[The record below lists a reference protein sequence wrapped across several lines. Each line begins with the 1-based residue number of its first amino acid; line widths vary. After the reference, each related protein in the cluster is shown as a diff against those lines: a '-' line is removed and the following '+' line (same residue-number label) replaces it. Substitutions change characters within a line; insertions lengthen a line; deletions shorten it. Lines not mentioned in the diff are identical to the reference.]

1 MARMRNSEVLA
12 LLGQLLENSIGYFEG
27 TIGSER
33 RTAFKYY
40 LGKPYGNEIEGR
52 SQVVT
57 QDVLEVV
64 ENILP
69 SLLRIFT
76 AGEQIVKFDP
86 QGPEDQETAEQ
97 CTDYVNYIFMKDNP
111 GFMILYTMFKDALL
125 QKNGFVKHYYKEIEK
140 EIKEEYAGLTDTEY
154 TSLLMAE
161 DVEILEDF
169 EREVEAERGME
180 TIHDVKILKRKKEG
194 RVIVENIAPEEMFV
208 SKNAKSF
215 ADSQFI
221 GHRVIKTRAEI
232 IAMGFDKK
240 LVDKLPSYSDG
251 FYNQEHTERE
261 LYQTDS
267 PDTEYQSIDKST
279 DFIRIVECYTYIDY
293 EKKGKPTLRKITMGG
308 NESVILDNE
317 EIDYIP
323 FSMVTPI
330 PMPHLF
336 YGMSVADLVMD
347 LQLMK
352 STVLRQTMDNMYLQ
366 NNARHLVIDGQ
377 VQLDDLITSRP
388 GGIVRTKGP
397 GAVTPLATPSFLN
410 EGLAMLEK
418 IDQLKEARTGISRS
432 QMGADPNTIQKSHTT
447 ATSVN
452 ALVNASTQ
460 RIELIARIFAET
472 GVKDLFKCIM
482 QLVTKYQDK
491 ARIIR
496 LRNNFVEMNPTEW
509 ADKEMDVSIHVG
521 LGTGNT
527 DHRVNLLSQ
536 ILNIQQ
542 MLVKEGGYGR
552 LVDESKIYNTLEKLV
567 VNAGF
572 NSAQPFFVDPSTV
585 PPPPPPDP
593 MKENPLLMA
602 AMAEIEAGKEK
613 AIATIQQKREEM
625 MVDMKVKILELET
638 KLKIE
643 AEKND
648 SAELRKA
655 ADIEN
660 TIMQTNSMNQSRNQN
675 GSE

>member
-1 MARMRNSEVLA
+1 MAKMRNSEVLA

-27 TIGSER
+27 NIGSER

-86 QGPEDQETAEQ
+86 QGPEDQEVAEQ
-97 CTDYVNYIFMKDNP
+97 CTDYINHIFMKDNP

-140 EIKEEYAGLTDTEY
+140 TKTEEYADLTDVEY
-154 TSLLMAE
+154 NSLLIDDAVTIE
-161 DVEILEDF
+161 EHDVKDVELE
-169 EREVEAERGME
+169 VL
-180 TIHDVKILKRKKEG
+180 HDVKITRTTKEG
-194 RVIVENIAPEEMFV
+194 RICVENVPPEEMFV

-215 ADSQFI
+215 YDAQFV
-221 GHRVIKTRAEI
+221 GHRVIKTRAEV

-240 LVDKLPSYSDG
+240 LVDKLPSYTDG

-261 LYQTDS
+261 LYQTES
-267 PDTEYQSIDKST
+267 PETEYQSIDKST
-279 DFIRIVECYTYIDY
+279 DYVRIVECYTKIDY

-308 NESVILDNE
+308 NESIILDNE
-317 EIDYIP
+317 EIDYLP

-397 GAVTPLATPSFLN
+397 GAVTPLTTPSFLN

-482 QLVTKYQDK
+482 QLATKYQDQP
-491 ARIIR
+491 RIIR
-496 LRNNFVEMNPTEW
+496 LRNQFVEMNPQDW
-509 ADKEMDVSIHVG
+509 ADKDMDVSIHVG

-536 ILNIQQ
+536 ILQIQQ

-552 LVDESKIYNTLEKLV
+552 LVDENKIYNTLEKLV

-572 NSAQPFFVDPSTV
+572 SSAQPFFVDPSTV

-602 AMAEIEAGKEK
+602 AMEELKLEKEK
-613 AIATIQQKREEM
+613 TIATLQQKREEM
-625 MVDMKVKILELET
+625 MYDMQKKILELET

-643 AEKND
+643 AEKID
-648 SAELRKA
+648 SEELRKA
-655 ADIEN
+655 AEIESDLIKQRGN
-660 TIMQTNSMNQSRNQN
+660 
-675 GSE
+675 

>member
-1 MARMRNSEVLA
+1 MAKMRNSEVLA
-12 LLGQLLENSIGYFEG
+12 LLGQLLQNSIGYFEG
-27 TIGSER
+27 NIGSER

-86 QGPEDQETAEQ
+86 QGPEDQEMAEQ
-97 CTDYVNYIFMKDNP
+97 CTDYINHIFMKDNP

-125 QKNGFVKHYYKEIEK
+125 QKNGFVKHYYKEITK
-140 EIKEEYAGLTDTEY
+140 ENKEEYIGLTDTEF
-154 TSLLMAE
+154 TSLLM
-161 DVEILEDF
+161 DDDTEILEDI
-169 EREVEAERGME
+169 ERTVEAERGTE
-180 TIHDVKILKRKKEG
+180 VVHDVRILKTKREG
-194 RVIVENIAPEEMFV
+194 RVCVENIAPEEMFV

-215 ADSQFI
+215 ADAQFV
-221 GHRVIKTRAEI
+221 GHRVIKTRSEVI
-232 IAMGFDKK
+232 EMGFDKK
-240 LVDKLPSYSDG
+240 LVDKLPSYTDG

-261 LYQTDS
+261 MYQTES
-267 PDTEYQSIDKST
+267 PETEYQSIDKST
-279 DFIRIVECYTYIDY
+279 DYVRIVECYTHIDY
-293 EKKGKPTLRKITMGG
+293 EKTGKPTLRKITMGG
-308 NESVILDNE
+308 NESIILDNE
-317 EIDYIP
+317 EIDYLP
-323 FSMVTPI
+323 FSMITPI

-482 QLVTKYQDK
+482 QLVTRYQDK
-491 ARIIR
+491 GRVIK
-496 LRNNFVEMNPTEW
+496 LRNNFVEMNPMDW
-509 ADKEMDVSIHVG
+509 ADKEMDVSIQVG

-527 DHRVNLLSQ
+527 DQRVNLLSQ
-536 ILNIQQ
+536 ILQIQQ

-552 LVDESKIYNTLEKLV
+552 LVDENKIYNTLEKLV

-572 NSAQPFFVDPSTV
+572 SSAQPFFVDPSTV

-613 AIATIQQKREEM
+613 AVADIQQKREEM
-625 MVDMKVKILELET
+625 VYDMQKKILELET

-655 ADIEN
+655 ADLEN
-660 TIMQTNSMNQSRNQN
+660 TAMQNMNRGQN
-675 GSE
+675 FNGAE

>member
-1 MARMRNSEVLA
+1 MAKMRNAEVLA

-27 TIGSER
+27 NIGSER

-86 QGPEDQETAEQ
+86 QGPEDQEMAEQ
-97 CTDYVNYIFMKDNP
+97 CTDYVNHIFMKDNP

-125 QKNGFVKHYYKEIEK
+125 QKNGFVKHYYKEITK
-140 EIKEEYAGLTDTEY
+140 ENKEEYVGLTDTEF
-154 TSLLMAE
+154 TSLLM
-161 DVEILEDF
+161 DDDTEILEDI
-169 EREVEAERGME
+169 ERTVEAERGTE
-180 TIHDVKILKRKKEG
+180 IVHDVRIVKTKREG
-194 RVIVENIAPEEMFV
+194 RVCVENIAPEEMFV

-215 ADSQFI
+215 ADAQFV

-232 IAMGFDKK
+232 IEMGFDKK
-240 LVDKLPSYSDG
+240 LVDKLPSYTDG

-261 LYQTDS
+261 MYQTES
-267 PDTEYQSIDKST
+267 PETEYQSIDKST
-279 DFIRIVECYTYIDY
+279 DYVRIVECYTHIDY
-293 EKKGKPTLRKITMGG
+293 EKTGKPTLRKITMGG
-308 NESVILDNE
+308 NESIILDNE
-317 EIDYIP
+317 EIDYLP
-323 FSMVTPI
+323 FSMITPI

-377 VQLDDLITSRP
+377 VQLDDLISSRP

-482 QLVTKYQDK
+482 QLITRYQDK
-491 ARIIR
+491 GRIIR
-496 LRNNFVEMNPTEW
+496 LRNNFVEMNPMDW
-509 ADKEMDVSIHVG
+509 ADKEMDVSIQVG

-527 DHRVNLLSQ
+527 DQRVNLLSQ
-536 ILNIQQ
+536 ILQIQQ

-552 LVDESKIYNTLEKLV
+552 LVDENKIYNTLEKLV

-572 NSAQPFFVDPSTV
+572 SSAQPFFVDPSTV
-585 PPPPPPDP
+585 PPPEPPDP

-613 AIATIQQKREEM
+613 AVADIQQKREEM
-625 MVDMKVKILELET
+625 VYDMQKKILELET

-655 ADIEN
+655 ADLEN
-660 TIMQTNSMNQSRNQN
+660 TALQNMNRGQN
-675 GSE
+675 FNGAE

>member
-1 MARMRNSEVLA
+1 MAKMRNSELLA
-12 LLGQLLENSIGYFEG
+12 LLGQQLENSIGFLEG
-27 TIGSER
+27 NIASER

-86 QGPEDQETAEQ
+86 QGPEDQEMADQ

-140 EIKEEYAGLTDTEY
+140 EKKEEYENLTDMEY
-154 TSLLMAE
+154 NSLLM
-161 DVEILEDF
+161 DDNIEILEHT
-169 EREVEAERGME
+169 EKEIQAERGTE
-180 TIHDVKILKRKKEG
+180 YVHDVKIKKTKLEG
-194 RVIVENIAPEEMFV
+194 RVCVENVAPEEMCC
-208 SKNAKSF
+208 SKNAKSLHD
-215 ADSQFI
+215 AQFLAQ
-221 GHRVIKTRAEI
+221 RVIKTRAEVI
-232 IAMGFDKK
+232 EMGFDKK
-240 LVDKLPSYSDG
+240 LVDDLPSYSDG
-251 FYNQEHTERE
+251 LYNQEHTERE
-261 LYQTDS
+261 MYQTES

-279 DFIRIVECYTYIDY
+279 DYVRLVECYTYIDY
-293 EKKGKPTLRKITMGG
+293 EKTGKPTLRKVTMGG
-308 NESVILDNE
+308 NESIILDNE

-452 ALVNASTQ
+452 ALVNAATQ

-491 ARIIR
+491 PRIIR
-496 LRNNFVEMNPTEW
+496 LRNNFVEMNPSDW
-509 ADKEMDVSIHVG
+509 ADKEMDVSIQVG

-527 DHRVNLLSQ
+527 DQRVNLLTQ
-536 ILNIQQ
+536 ILQIQQ

-572 NSAQPFFVDPSTV
+572 KSAEPFFVDPATA
-585 PPPPPPDP
+585 PPPPPPEP
-593 MKENPLLMA
+593 NPILQA
-602 AMAEIEAGKEK
+602 AMAEIESEK
-613 AIATIQQKREEM
+613 QKTMATLAQKREEM
-625 MVDMKVKILELET
+625 IADMQKKILELET

-643 AEKND
+643 AEKIN
-648 SAELRKA
+648 SEKLRKA
-655 ADIEN
+655 AEIEN
-660 TIMQTNSMNQSRNQN
+660 TLLQNQGRN
-675 GSE
+675 

>member
-1 MARMRNSEVLA
+1 MAKMKDAEVLA
-12 LLGQLLENSIGYFEG
+12 LLGQLLENSIGFLEG

-86 QGPEDQETAEQ
+86 QGPEDQEIAEQ

-140 EIKEEYAGLTDTEY
+140 ETKEEYVNLTDTEY
-154 TSLLMAE
+154 TSLLMAD

-169 EREVEAERGME
+169 EKEVEAERGTE
-180 TIHDVKILKRKKEG
+180 ILHDVKILRRKKEG
-194 RVIVENIAPEEMFV
+194 RVVVENVAPEEMFC
-208 SKNAKSF
+208 SKNAKSLSD
-215 ADSQFI
+215 AQFLAQ
-221 GHRVIKTRAEI
+221 RVIKTRAEV

-240 LVDKLPSYSDG
+240 LVEKLPSYTDG

-261 LYQTDS
+261 LYQTES

-279 DFIRIVECYTYIDY
+279 DYVRLVECYTYIDY

-308 NESVILDNE
+308 NESIILDNE

-336 YGMSVADLVMD
+336 FGMSVADLVMD

-452 ALVNASTQ
+452 ALVNAATQ

-491 ARIIR
+491 SRIIR
-496 LRNNFVEMNPTEW
+496 LRNNFVEMNPTDW
-509 ADKEMDVSIHVG
+509 ADKEMDVSIQVG

-527 DHRVNLLSQ
+527 DQRVNLLSQ

-552 LVDESKIYNTLEKLV
+552 LVDENKIYNTLEKLV

-572 NSAQPFFVDPSTV
+572 KSAEPFFVDPATV

-613 AIATIQQKREEM
+613 AVADIQQKREEM
-625 MVDMKVKILELET
+625 VYDMQKKILELET

-655 ADIEN
+655 ADLEN
-660 TIMQTNSMNQSRNQN
+660 TAMQNMNRRQN
-675 GSE
+675 INGAE

>member
-1 MARMRNSEVLA
+1 MAKMRNSEVLA

-27 TIGSER
+27 NIGAER

-86 QGPEDQETAEQ
+86 QGPEDQQMAEQ

-140 EIKEEYAGLTDTEY
+140 TKTEEYADLTDVEY
-154 TSLLMAE
+154 NSLLIDDTVTIE
-161 DVEILEDF
+161 EHDVKDVELE
-169 EREVEAERGME
+169 VL
-180 TIHDVKILKRKKEG
+180 HDVKITRTTKEG
-194 RVIVENIAPEEMFV
+194 RICVENIPPEEMFV

-215 ADSQFI
+215 ADSQFV
-221 GHRVIKTRAEI
+221 GHRVIKTRAEV

-240 LVDKLPSYSDG
+240 LVDKLPSYTDG

-261 LYQTDS
+261 MYQTES
-267 PDTEYQSIDKST
+267 PETEYQSIDKST
-279 DFIRIVECYTYIDY
+279 DYVRIVECYTKIDY

-308 NESVILDNE
+308 NESIILDNE
-317 EIDYIP
+317 EIDYLP

-397 GAVTPLATPSFLN
+397 GAVTPLTTPSFLN

-418 IDQLKEARTGISRS
+418 IDQLKESRTGISRS

-472 GVKDLFKCIM
+472 GVKDLFRCIM
-482 QLVTKYQDK
+482 QLATKYQDQP
-491 ARIIR
+491 RIIR
-496 LRNNFVEMNPTEW
+496 LRNQFVEMNPQDW

-536 ILNIQQ
+536 ILQIQQ

-567 VNAGF
+567 VNSGF
-572 NSAQPFFVDPSTV
+572 SSAQPFFLDPATV

-602 AMAEIEAGKEK
+602 AMEELKLEKEK
-613 AIATIQQKREEM
+613 TMATLQQKREEM
-625 MVDMKVKILELET
+625 MYDMQKKVLELET

-643 AEKND
+643 AEKID
-648 SAELRKA
+648 SEELRKA
-655 ADIEN
+655 AEIESDF
-660 TIMQTNSMNQSRNQN
+660 IKQGKQ
-675 GSE
+675 

>member
-1 MARMRNSEVLA
+1 MAKMRNSEVLA
-12 LLGQLLENSIGYFEG
+12 LLGQLLENSIGYLEG

-33 RTAFKYY
+33 RTSLKYY

-86 QGPEDQETAEQ
+86 QGPEDQQMAEQ

-140 EIKEEYAGLTDTEY
+140 TKTEEYADLTDVEY
-154 TSLLMAE
+154 NSLLIDDTVTIE
-161 DVEILEDF
+161 EHDVKDVELE
-169 EREVEAERGME
+169 VL
-180 TIHDVKILKRKKEG
+180 HDVKITRTTKEG
-194 RVIVENIAPEEMFV
+194 RICVENVPPEEMFV

-215 ADSQFI
+215 ADAQFV
-221 GHRVIKTRAEI
+221 GHRVIKTRAEV

-261 LYQTDS
+261 LYQTAS

-279 DFIRIVECYTYIDY
+279 DYVRLVECYTKIDY

-308 NESVILDNE
+308 NESIILDNE
-317 EIDYIP
+317 EIDYLP

-397 GAVTPLATPSFLN
+397 GAVTPLTTPSFLN

-418 IDQLKEARTGISRS
+418 IDQLKESRTGISRS

-472 GVKDLFKCIM
+472 GVKDLFRCIM
-482 QLVTKYQDK
+482 QLATKYQDQP
-491 ARIIR
+491 RIIR
-496 LRNNFVEMNPTEW
+496 LRNQFVEMNPQDW

-536 ILNIQQ
+536 ILQIQQ
-542 MLVKEGGYGR
+542 MLVKEGGFGR
-552 LVDESKIYNTLEKLV
+552 LVDESKIYNTLEKIV
-567 VNAGF
+567 VNSGF
-572 NSAQPFFVDPSTV
+572 SSAEPFFLDPATV
-585 PPPPPPDP
+585 PPPPPKDP

-602 AMAEIEAGKEK
+602 AMEELKLEKEK
-613 AIATIQQKREEM
+613 TMATLQQKREEM
-625 MVDMKVKILELET
+625 MVDMKMKVLELET
-638 KLKIE
+638 KLKIA
-643 AEKND
+643 AEKID
-648 SAELRKA
+648 SEELRKA
-655 ADIEN
+655 ADIESN
-660 TIMQTNSMNQSRNQN
+660 FIKQGKQ
-675 GSE
+675 

>member
-1 MARMRNSEVLA
+1 MAKMRNSEVLA

-27 TIGSER
+27 TIGAER

-86 QGPEDQETAEQ
+86 QGPEDQQMAEQ

-140 EIKEEYAGLTDTEY
+140 TKTEEYADLTDVEY
-154 TSLLMAE
+154 NSLLIDDTVSVDE
-161 DVEILEDF
+161 HDIKEVQGEFEIEYL
-169 EREVEAERGME
+169 
-180 TIHDVKILKRKKEG
+180 HDVKITRTTKEG
-194 RVIVENIAPEEMFV
+194 RICVENIPPEEMFV

-215 ADSQFI
+215 ADSQFV
-221 GHRVIKTRAEI
+221 GHRVIKTRAEV

-240 LVDKLPSYSDG
+240 LVDKLPSYTDG

-261 LYQTDS
+261 MYQTES
-267 PDTEYQSIDKST
+267 PETEYQSIDKST
-279 DFIRIVECYTYIDY
+279 DYVRIVECYTKIDY

-308 NESVILDNE
+308 NESIILDNE
-317 EIDYIP
+317 EIDYLP

-397 GAVTPLATPSFLN
+397 GAVTPLTTPSFLN

-418 IDQLKEARTGISRS
+418 IDQLKESRTGISRS

-472 GVKDLFKCIM
+472 GVKDLFRCIM
-482 QLVTKYQDK
+482 QLATKYQDQP
-491 ARIIR
+491 RIIR
-496 LRNNFVEMNPTEW
+496 LRNQFVEMNPQDW

-536 ILNIQQ
+536 ILQIQQ

-567 VNAGF
+567 VNSGF
-572 NSAQPFFVDPSTV
+572 SSAQPFFLDPATV

-602 AMAEIEAGKEK
+602 AMEELKLEKEK
-613 AIATIQQKREEM
+613 TMATLQQKREEM
-625 MVDMKVKILELET
+625 MYDMQKKVLELET

-643 AEKND
+643 AEKID
-648 SAELRKA
+648 SEELRKA
-655 ADIEN
+655 AEIESDF
-660 TIMQTNSMNQSRNQN
+660 IKQ
-675 GSE
+675 GKK

>member
-1 MARMRNSEVLA
+1 MAKMRNSEVLA

-27 TIGSER
+27 NIGAER

-86 QGPEDQETAEQ
+86 QGPEDQEVAEQ
-97 CTDYVNYIFMKDNP
+97 CTDYINHIFMKDNP

-140 EIKEEYAGLTDTEY
+140 TKTEEYADLTDVEYNSLLIDDTVSVDEHEIKEIQGEFEIEYL
-154 TSLLMAE
+154 
-161 DVEILEDF
+161 
-169 EREVEAERGME
+169 
-180 TIHDVKILKRKKEG
+180 HDVKITRTTKEG
-194 RVIVENIAPEEMFV
+194 RICVENVPPEEMFV

-215 ADSQFI
+215 YDAQFV
-221 GHRVIKTRAEI
+221 GQRVIKTRAEV

-261 LYQTDS
+261 LYQTES

-279 DFIRIVECYTYIDY
+279 DYVRIVECYTKIDY

-308 NESVILDNE
+308 NESIILDNE
-317 EIDYIP
+317 EIDYLP

-397 GAVTPLATPSFLN
+397 GAVTPLVTPSFLN

-472 GVKDLFKCIM
+472 GVKDLFRCIM
-482 QLVTKYQDK
+482 QLATKYQDQP
-491 ARIIR
+491 RIIR
-496 LRNNFVEMNPTEW
+496 LRNQFVEMNPQDW
-509 ADKEMDVSIHVG
+509 ADKDMDVSIHVG

-536 ILNIQQ
+536 ILQIQQ
-542 MLVKEGGYGR
+542 MLVKEGGFGR
-552 LVDESKIYNTLEKLV
+552 LVDENKIYNTLEKLV
-567 VNAGF
+567 VNSGF
-572 NSAQPFFVDPSTV
+572 SSAEPFFLDPATV

-602 AMAEIEAGKEK
+602 AMEELKLEKEK
-613 AIATIQQKREEM
+613 TMATLQQKREEM
-625 MVDMKVKILELET
+625 MYDMQKKVLELET

-643 AEKND
+643 AEKID
-648 SAELRKA
+648 SEELRKA
-655 ADIEN
+655 AEIESDFIKQRGN
-660 TIMQTNSMNQSRNQN
+660 
-675 GSE
+675 

>member
-1 MARMRNSEVLA
+1 MAKMKESEVLA
-12 LLGQLLENSIGYFEG
+12 LLGQLLENSIGFLEG

-86 QGPEDQETAEQ
+86 QGPEDQEIAEQ

-140 EIKEEYAGLTDTEY
+140 ETKEEYADLTDVEY
-154 TSLLMAE
+154 NSLLIDDSVTVDE
-161 DVEILEDF
+161 HEVKETDIEIL
-169 EREVEAERGME
+169 
-180 TIHDVKILKRKKEG
+180 HDVKITRTKKEG
-194 RVIVENIAPEEMFV
+194 RVVVENVAPEEMFC
-208 SKNAKSF
+208 SKNAKSLTD
-215 ADSQFI
+215 AQFI
-221 GHRVIKTRAEI
+221 AQRVIKTRAEI

-240 LVDKLPSYSDG
+240 LVDKLPSYTDG

-261 LYQTDS
+261 LYQTES

-279 DFIRIVECYTYIDY
+279 DYVRLVECYTKIDY

-308 NESVILDNE
+308 NESIILDNE
-317 EIDYIP
+317 EIDYLP

-418 IDQLKEARTGISRS
+418 IDQLKESRTGISRS

-482 QLVTKYQDK
+482 QLTTKYQDQP
-491 ARIIR
+491 RIIR
-496 LRNNFVEMNPTEW
+496 LRNQFVEMNPQDW
-509 ADKEMDVSIHVG
+509 ADKEMDVSIQVG

-536 ILNIQQ
+536 ILQIQQ

-552 LVDESKIYNTLEKLV
+552 LVDENKIYNTLEKLV

-572 NSAQPFFVDPSTV
+572 SSAQPFFVDPATV

-602 AMAEIEAGKEK
+602 AMEELKLEKEK
-613 AIATIQQKREEM
+613 TIATLQQKREEM
-625 MVDMKVKILELET
+625 MFDMQKKVLELET

-643 AEKND
+643 AEKID
-648 SAELRKA
+648 SEELRKA
-655 ADIEN
+655 AEIEN
-660 TIMQTNSMNQSRNQN
+660 SLIQAN
-675 GSE
+675 GKLNR

>member
-1 MARMRNSEVLA
+1 MAKMRNSEVLA

-27 TIGSER
+27 NIGSER

-86 QGPEDQETAEQ
+86 QGPEDQEVAEQ
-97 CTDYVNYIFMKDNP
+97 CTDYINHIFMKDNP

-140 EIKEEYAGLTDTEY
+140 TKTEEYADLTDVEY
-154 TSLLMAE
+154 NSLLIDDAVTIE
-161 DVEILEDF
+161 EHNVKDVELE
-169 EREVEAERGME
+169 VL
-180 TIHDVKILKRKKEG
+180 HDVKITRTTKEG
-194 RVIVENIAPEEMFV
+194 RICVENVPPEEMFV

-215 ADSQFI
+215 YDAQFV
-221 GHRVIKTRAEI
+221 GHRVIKTRAEV

-240 LVDKLPSYSDG
+240 LVDKLPSYTDG

-261 LYQTDS
+261 LYQTES
-267 PDTEYQSIDKST
+267 PETEYQSIDKST
-279 DFIRIVECYTYIDY
+279 DYVRIVECYTKIDY
-293 EKKGKPTLRKITMGG
+293 EKKGKPTLRKITIGG
-308 NESVILDNE
+308 NESIILDNE
-317 EIDYIP
+317 EIDYLP

-397 GAVTPLATPSFLN
+397 GAVTPLTTPSFLN

-482 QLVTKYQDK
+482 QLATKYQDQP
-491 ARIIR
+491 RIIR
-496 LRNNFVEMNPTEW
+496 LRNQFVEMNPQDW
-509 ADKEMDVSIHVG
+509 ADKDMDVSIHVG

-536 ILNIQQ
+536 ILQIQQ

-552 LVDESKIYNTLEKLV
+552 LVDENKIYNTLEKLV

-572 NSAQPFFVDPSTV
+572 SSAQPFFVDPSTV

-602 AMAEIEAGKEK
+602 AMEELKLEKEK
-613 AIATIQQKREEM
+613 TIATLQQKREEM
-625 MVDMKVKILELET
+625 MYDMQKKILELET

-643 AEKND
+643 AEKID
-648 SAELRKA
+648 SEELRKA
-655 ADIEN
+655 AEIESDLIKQRGN
-660 TIMQTNSMNQSRNQN
+660 
-675 GSE
+675 

>member
-1 MARMRNSEVLA
+1 MAKMRNSEVLA

-27 TIGSER
+27 NIGAER

-86 QGPEDQETAEQ
+86 QGPEDQEVAEQ
-97 CTDYVNYIFMKDNP
+97 CTDYINHIFMKDNP

-140 EIKEEYAGLTDTEY
+140 TKTEEYADLTDVEYNSLLIDDTVSVDEHEIKEIQGEFEIEYL
-154 TSLLMAE
+154 
-161 DVEILEDF
+161 
-169 EREVEAERGME
+169 
-180 TIHDVKILKRKKEG
+180 HDVKITRTTKEG
-194 RVIVENIAPEEMFV
+194 RICVENVPPEEVFV

-215 ADSQFI
+215 ADSQFV
-221 GHRVIKTRAEI
+221 GHRVIKTRAEV

-261 LYQTDS
+261 LYQTES

-279 DFIRIVECYTYIDY
+279 DYVRIVECYTKIDY

-308 NESVILDNE
+308 NESIILDNE
-317 EIDYIP
+317 EIDYLP

-397 GAVTPLATPSFLN
+397 GAVTPLVTPSFLN

-472 GVKDLFKCIM
+472 GVKDLFRCIM
-482 QLVTKYQDK
+482 QLATKYQDQP
-491 ARIIR
+491 RIIR
-496 LRNNFVEMNPTEW
+496 LRNQFVEMNPQDW
-509 ADKEMDVSIHVG
+509 ADKDMDVSIHVG

-536 ILNIQQ
+536 ILQIQQ
-542 MLVKEGGYGR
+542 MLVKEGGFGR
-552 LVDESKIYNTLEKLV
+552 LVDENKIYNTLEKLV
-567 VNAGF
+567 VNSGF
-572 NSAQPFFVDPSTV
+572 SSAEPFFLDPATV

-602 AMAEIEAGKEK
+602 AMEELKLEKEK
-613 AIATIQQKREEM
+613 TMATLQQKREEM
-625 MVDMKVKILELET
+625 MYDMQKKVLELET

-643 AEKND
+643 AEKID
-648 SAELRKA
+648 SEELRKA
-655 ADIEN
+655 AEIESDFIKQRGN
-660 TIMQTNSMNQSRNQN
+660 
-675 GSE
+675 

>member
-1 MARMRNSEVLA
+1 MAKMRNSEVLA
-12 LLGQLLENSIGYFEG
+12 LLGQLLENSIGYLEG

-86 QGPEDQETAEQ
+86 QGPEDQGMAEQ

-140 EIKEEYAGLTDTEY
+140 TKTEEYADLTDVEY
-154 TSLLMAE
+154 NSLLIDDTVSVDE
-161 DVEILEDF
+161 HDIKEVQGEFEIEYL
-169 EREVEAERGME
+169 
-180 TIHDVKILKRKKEG
+180 HDVKITRTTKEG
-194 RVIVENIAPEEMFV
+194 RICVENVPPEEMFV

-215 ADSQFI
+215 ADAQFV
-221 GHRVIKTRAEI
+221 GHQVIKTRAEV

-240 LVDKLPSYSDG
+240 LVDKLPSFSDG

-261 LYQTDS
+261 LYQTAS
-267 PDTEYQSIDKST
+267 PETEYQSIDKST
-279 DFIRIVECYTYIDY
+279 DYVRLVECYTKIDY

-308 NESVILDNE
+308 NESIILDNE
-317 EIDYIP
+317 EIDYLP

-418 IDQLKEARTGISRS
+418 IDQLKESRTGISRS

-472 GVKDLFKCIM
+472 GVKDLFRCIM
-482 QLVTKYQDK
+482 QLATKYQDQP
-491 ARIIR
+491 RIIR
-496 LRNNFVEMNPTEW
+496 LRNQFVEMNPQDW

-536 ILNIQQ
+536 ILQIQQ

-567 VNAGF
+567 VNSGF
-572 NSAQPFFVDPSTV
+572 SSAQPFFLDPATV

-602 AMAEIEAGKEK
+602 AMEELKLEKEK
-613 AIATIQQKREEM
+613 TMATLQQKREEM
-625 MVDMKVKILELET
+625 MYDMQKKVLELET

-643 AEKND
+643 AEKID
-648 SAELRKA
+648 SEELRKA
-655 ADIEN
+655 AEIESDF
-660 TIMQTNSMNQSRNQN
+660 IKQ
-675 GSE
+675 GKK

>member
-1 MARMRNSEVLA
+1 MAKMRNSEVLA
-12 LLGQLLENSIGYFEG
+12 LLGQQLENSIGYFEG
-27 TIGSER
+27 NIGSER

-86 QGPEDQETAEQ
+86 QGPEDQEVAEQ
-97 CTDYVNYIFMKDNP
+97 CTDYINHIFMKDNP

-125 QKNGFVKHYYKEIEK
+125 QKNGFVKHYYKEITK
-140 EIKEEYAGLTDTEY
+140 ENKEEYVGLTDTEF
-154 TSLLMAE
+154 TSLLM
-161 DVEILEDF
+161 DDDTEILEDI
-169 EREVEAERGME
+169 ERTVEAERGTE
-180 TIHDVKILKRKKEG
+180 VVHDVKIVKTKREG
-194 RVIVENIAPEEMFV
+194 RVCVENIAPEEMFV

-215 ADSQFI
+215 YDAQFV
-221 GHRVIKTRAEI
+221 GHRVIKTRAEVI
-232 IAMGFDKK
+232 EMGFDKK
-240 LVDKLPSYSDG
+240 LVDKLPSYTDG

-261 LYQTDS
+261 LYQTES
-267 PDTEYQSIDKST
+267 PETEYQSIDRST
-279 DFIRIVECYTYIDY
+279 DYVRIVECYTKIDY
-293 EKKGKPTLRKITMGG
+293 EKTGKPTLRKITIGG
-308 NESVILDNE
+308 NESIILDNE
-317 EIDYIP
+317 EIDYLP
-323 FSMVTPI
+323 FSMITPI

-377 VQLDDLITSRP
+377 VQLDDLISSRP

-491 ARIIR
+491 GRIIR
-496 LRNNFVEMNPTEW
+496 LRNNFVEMKPMDW
-509 ADKEMDVSIHVG
+509 ADKEMDVSIQVG

-527 DHRVNLLSQ
+527 DQRVNLLSQ
-536 ILNIQQ
+536 ILQIQQ

-552 LVDESKIYNTLEKLV
+552 LVDENKIYNTLEKLV
-567 VNAGF
+567 INAGF
-572 NSAQPFFVDPSTV
+572 NSAQPFFVDPATV

-602 AMAEIEAGKEK
+602 AMAEIEAGKQK
-613 AIATIQQKREEM
+613 AVADIQQKREEM
-625 MVDMKVKILELET
+625 VYDMQKKILELET

-655 ADIEN
+655 ADLEN
-660 TIMQTNSMNQSRNQN
+660 TAMQNMYRGQN
-675 GSE
+675 LNGAK

>member
-1 MARMRNSEVLA
+1 MAKMRNSEVLA

-27 TIGSER
+27 NIGAER

-86 QGPEDQETAEQ
+86 QGPEDQQMAEQ

-140 EIKEEYAGLTDTEY
+140 TKTEEYADLTDVEY
-154 TSLLMAE
+154 NSLLIDDTVSVDE
-161 DVEILEDF
+161 HDIKEVQGEFEIEYL
-169 EREVEAERGME
+169 
-180 TIHDVKILKRKKEG
+180 HDVKITRTTKEG
-194 RVIVENIAPEEMFV
+194 RICVENIPPEEMFV

-215 ADSQFI
+215 ADSQFV
-221 GHRVIKTRAEI
+221 GHRVIKTRAEV

-240 LVDKLPSYSDG
+240 LVDKLPSYTDG

-261 LYQTDS
+261 MYQTES
-267 PDTEYQSIDKST
+267 PETEYQSIDKST
-279 DFIRIVECYTYIDY
+279 DYVRIVECYTKIDY

-308 NESVILDNE
+308 NESIILDNE
-317 EIDYIP
+317 EIDYLP

-397 GAVTPLATPSFLN
+397 GAVTPLTTPSFLN

-472 GVKDLFKCIM
+472 GVKDLFRCIM
-482 QLVTKYQDK
+482 QLATKYQDQP
-491 ARIIR
+491 RIIR
-496 LRNNFVEMNPTEW
+496 LRNQFVEMNPQDW

-536 ILNIQQ
+536 ILQIQQ

-567 VNAGF
+567 VNSGF
-572 NSAQPFFVDPSTV
+572 SSAQPFFLDPATV

-602 AMAEIEAGKEK
+602 AMEELKLEKEK
-613 AIATIQQKREEM
+613 TMATLQQKREEM
-625 MVDMKVKILELET
+625 MYDMQKKVLELET

-643 AEKND
+643 AEKID
-648 SAELRKA
+648 SEELRKA
-655 ADIEN
+655 AEIESDF
-660 TIMQTNSMNQSRNQN
+660 IKQ
-675 GSE
+675 GKE

>member
-1 MARMRNSEVLA
+1 MAKMRNSELLA
-12 LLGQLLENSIGYFEG
+12 LLGQQLENSIGFLEG
-27 TIGSER
+27 NIASER

-86 QGPEDQETAEQ
+86 QGPEDQEMADQ

-140 EIKEEYAGLTDTEY
+140 EKKEEYENLTDMEY
-154 TSLLMAE
+154 NSLLM
-161 DVEILEDF
+161 DDNIEILEHT
-169 EREVEAERGME
+169 EKEIQAERGTE
-180 TIHDVKILKRKKEG
+180 YVHDVKIKKTKLEG
-194 RVIVENIAPEEMFV
+194 RVCVENVAPEEMFC
-208 SKNAKSF
+208 SKNAKSLHD
-215 ADSQFI
+215 AQFLAQ
-221 GHRVIKTRAEI
+221 RVIKTRAEVI
-232 IAMGFDKK
+232 EMGFDKK
-240 LVDKLPSYSDG
+240 LVDDLPSYSDG
-251 FYNQEHTERE
+251 LYNQEHTERE
-261 LYQTDS
+261 MYQTES

-279 DFIRIVECYTYIDY
+279 DYVRLVECYTYIDY
-293 EKKGKPTLRKITMGG
+293 EKTGKPTLRKVTMGG
-308 NESVILDNE
+308 NESIILDNE

-432 QMGADPNTIQKSHTT
+432 QMGADTNTIQKSHTT

-452 ALVNASTQ
+452 ALVNAATQ

-491 ARIIR
+491 PRIIR
-496 LRNNFVEMNPTEW
+496 LRNNFVEMNPSDW
-509 ADKEMDVSIHVG
+509 ADKEMDVSIQVG

-527 DHRVNLLSQ
+527 DQRVNLLTQ
-536 ILNIQQ
+536 ILQIQQ
-542 MLVKEGGYGR
+542 IITFSTEKMK
-552 LVDESKIYNTLEKLV
+552 LVDSKGHYES
-567 VNAGF
+567 
-572 NSAQPFFVDPSTV
+572 D
-585 PPPPPPDP
+585 D
-593 MKENPLLMA
+593 
-602 AMAEIEAGKEK
+602 
-613 AIATIQQKREEM
+613 
-625 MVDMKVKILELET
+625 
-638 KLKIE
+638 
-643 AEKND
+643 
-648 SAELRKA
+648 
-655 ADIEN
+655 
-660 TIMQTNSMNQSRNQN
+660 
-675 GSE
+675 

>member
-1 MARMRNSEVLA
+1 MAKMRNSEVLA

-27 TIGSER
+27 NIGAER

-86 QGPEDQETAEQ
+86 QGPEDQEVAEQ
-97 CTDYVNYIFMKDNP
+97 CTDYINHIFMKDNP

-140 EIKEEYAGLTDTEY
+140 TKTEEYADLTDVEYNSLLIDDTVSVDEHEIKEIQGEFEIEYL
-154 TSLLMAE
+154 
-161 DVEILEDF
+161 
-169 EREVEAERGME
+169 
-180 TIHDVKILKRKKEG
+180 HDVKITRTTKEG
-194 RVIVENIAPEEMFV
+194 RICVENVPPEEMFV

-215 ADSQFI
+215 ADSQFV
-221 GHRVIKTRAEI
+221 GHRVIKTRAEV

-261 LYQTDS
+261 LYQTES

-279 DFIRIVECYTYIDY
+279 DYVRIVECYTKIDY

-308 NESVILDNE
+308 NESIILDNE
-317 EIDYIP
+317 EIDYLP

-397 GAVTPLATPSFLN
+397 GAVTPLVTPSFLN

-472 GVKDLFKCIM
+472 GVKDLFRCIM
-482 QLVTKYQDK
+482 QLATKYQDQP
-491 ARIIR
+491 RIIR
-496 LRNNFVEMNPTEW
+496 LRNQFVEMNPQDW
-509 ADKEMDVSIHVG
+509 ADKDMDVSIHVG

-536 ILNIQQ
+536 ILQIQQ
-542 MLVKEGGYGR
+542 MLVKEGGFGR
-552 LVDESKIYNTLEKLV
+552 LVDENKIYNTLEKLV
-567 VNAGF
+567 VNSGF
-572 NSAQPFFVDPSTV
+572 SSAEPFFLDPATV

-602 AMAEIEAGKEK
+602 AMEELKLEKEK
-613 AIATIQQKREEM
+613 TMATLQQKREEM
-625 MVDMKVKILELET
+625 MYDMQKKVLELET

-643 AEKND
+643 AEKID
-648 SAELRKA
+648 SEELRKA
-655 ADIEN
+655 AEIESDFIKQRGN
-660 TIMQTNSMNQSRNQN
+660 
-675 GSE
+675 

>member
-1 MARMRNSEVLA
+1 MAKMRNSELLA
-12 LLGQLLENSIGYFEG
+12 LLGQQLENSIGFLEG
-27 TIGSER
+27 NIASER

-86 QGPEDQETAEQ
+86 QGPEDQEMADQ

-140 EIKEEYAGLTDTEY
+140 EKKEEYENLTDMEY
-154 TSLLMAE
+154 NSLLM
-161 DVEILEDF
+161 DDNIEILEHT
-169 EREVEAERGME
+169 EKEIQAERGTE
-180 TIHDVKILKRKKEG
+180 YVHDVKIKKTKLEG
-194 RVIVENIAPEEMFV
+194 RVCVENVAPEEMFC
-208 SKNAKSF
+208 SKNAKSLHD
-215 ADSQFI
+215 AQFLAQ
-221 GHRVIKTRAEI
+221 RVIKTRAEVI
-232 IAMGFDKK
+232 EMGFDKK
-240 LVDKLPSYSDG
+240 LVDDLPSYSDG
-251 FYNQEHTERE
+251 LYNQEHTERE
-261 LYQTDS
+261 MYQTES

-279 DFIRIVECYTYIDY
+279 DYVRLVECYTYIDY
-293 EKKGKPTLRKITMGG
+293 EKTGKPTLRKVTMGG
-308 NESVILDNE
+308 NESIILDNE

-452 ALVNASTQ
+452 ALVNAATQ

-491 ARIIR
+491 PRIIR
-496 LRNNFVEMNPTEW
+496 LRNNFVEMNPSDW
-509 ADKEMDVSIHVG
+509 ADKEMDVSIQVG

-527 DHRVNLLSQ
+527 DQRVNLLTQ
-536 ILNIQQ
+536 ILQIQQ

-572 NSAQPFFVDPSTV
+572 KSAEPFFVDPATA
-585 PPPPPPDP
+585 PPPPPPEP
-593 MKENPLLMA
+593 NPILQA
-602 AMAEIEAGKEK
+602 AMAEIESEK
-613 AIATIQQKREEM
+613 QKTMATLAQKREEM
-625 MVDMKVKILELET
+625 IADMQKKILELET

-643 AEKND
+643 AEKIN
-648 SAELRKA
+648 SEKLRKA
-655 ADIEN
+655 AEIEN
-660 TIMQTNSMNQSRNQN
+660 TLLQNQGRN
-675 GSE
+675 